1 MVQAIDLSWV
11 GAANAAADANESLI
25 GSEATDETTFEVASA
40 AAWMAYQDAEAQA
53 AATQAVAIAQAIAN
67 AADAK
72 AAGGTGDPGPAIAAA
87 NAAFTTAGQAASQT
101 YDSAEGAADSTQAIA
116 DANATLA
123 DAKTNANLL
132 LGVQQQVASSTD
144 SYLDAESTDYD
155 VEEKAD
161 AQALD
166 VQEVSDAT
174 SLASAVQSFDQQNP
188 SPWADQAAAQDNAA
202 EAKVVGNANATPPV
216 VGTAAAEMNQADA
229 ADDAEMNKEI
239 AQNDAAEALADSQ
252 AQAAHDQTVAAAQAA
267 HDLTVAQANAEAAQA
282 AAGTYVTAL
291 PAALAAPTPA
301 APLTLT
307 GDYGHIHDIGGYA
320 MGDTSD
326 TIDGVIGQ
334 MFSVGPDNEP
344 SNGTFGSPGGAWF
357 GSWMTAGLGTGGGS
371 MPFGILP
378 QTSGPPPQI
387 LLPGGM
393 PAGGGGTGGGAGS
406 VIPGGTWVGA
416 GQSGGSGYYTG
427 PDRSIFGPE
436 PSPFAPQGPAG
447 GGGTGGGGG
456 LPGSGATGGTGTGG
470 TGAPPS
476 GGNGGAAGTTG
487 GLFNVQDDTDNPEPK
502 ETGDKLEA
510 EKAART
516 GHTYVIAFS
525 GNAAFGDS
533 YSGANVLENIFEGVN
548 FKIPNKG
555 DEEQYPWNANLDAD
569 GVQKSPAD
577 DDVHEGL
584 RFQIGDSNLATGN
597 TVRVV
602 LVGYSYGGKAAV
614 DEVARIH
621 DLINEAGLVPEIH
634 LILIDAIDPASTP
647 PNGINPLTNMPYA
660 LGNKALKV
668 REETLGNLES
678 LKNIYQKS
686 TKVLNAAFKFPLHG
700 VDLKFKG
707 PGKDKVENKSILVRT
722 LTDFA
727 KGTDVEGEHPH
738 VQIIHKLKEDLI
750 EMITDLEEKEYG
762 TAPEEDENNPGE

>member
-53 AATQAVAIAQAIAN
+53 ADTQSIAIAQAIAN

-132 LGVQQQVASSTD
+132 LGVQQQVDSSTD

-387 LLPGGM
+387 LLPGNLPTGS
-393 PAGGGGTGGGAGS
+393 GTGGGAGS
-406 VIPGGTWVGA
+406 VIPGGSW
-416 GQSGGSGYYTG
+416 GGPTSTG
-427 PDRSIFGPE
+427 GPNASPPYRNVFGPE
-436 PSPFAPQGPAG
+436 PSVFAPQGPAG
-447 GGGTGGGGG
+447 GGGTGGGQPAGGG
-456 LPGSGATGGTGTGG
+456 LPGSGGATGGGGTGG
-470 TGAPPS
+470 TGQPPS
-476 GGNGGAAGTTG
+476 GGNGGATGTG
-487 GLFNVQDDTDNPEPK
+487 GLFNVDDETDNPEPK
-502 ETGDKLEA
+502 QTGDKLEA

-516 GHTYVIAFS
+516 GKTYTIAFS
-525 GNAAFGDS
+525 GNNIGGNV
-533 YSGANVLENIFEGVN
+533 YSGATVLQDIIERVDHE
-548 FKIPNKG
+548 IPPDKTR
-555 DEEQYPWNANLDAD
+555 DKKYQWDVNLDTVTND
-569 GVQKSPAD
+569 LKRNID
-577 DDVHEGL
+577 DAKL
-584 RFQIGDSNLATGN
+584 TAGN

-602 LVGYSYGGKAAV
+602 LVGYSFGANAAIKEIDRV
-614 DEVARIH
+614 H
-621 DLINEAGLVPEIH
+621 DLITKAGLVPEIH
-634 LILIDAIDPASTP
+634 LILID
-647 PNGINPLTNMPYA
+647 GINPNSPKPKDRNEKPYPHGNGPITSKSIPPETQSKLAGFTGYYQTSTDNFMKFNFPLAGANVKVKIAGAEVGSQEVDMQKLTDF
-660 LGNKALKV
+660 V
-668 REETLGNLES
+668 T
-678 LKNIYQKS
+678 
-686 TKVLNAAFKFPLHG
+686 TKGAFKGQHPHVLIINERRDELIKMITELEKRKYG
-700 VDLKFKG
+700 TAAG
-707 PGKDKVENKSILVRT
+707 PGKK
-722 LTDFA
+722 
-727 KGTDVEGEHPH
+727 
-738 VQIIHKLKEDLI
+738 
-750 EMITDLEEKEYG
+750 
-762 TAPEEDENNPGE
+762 PGE